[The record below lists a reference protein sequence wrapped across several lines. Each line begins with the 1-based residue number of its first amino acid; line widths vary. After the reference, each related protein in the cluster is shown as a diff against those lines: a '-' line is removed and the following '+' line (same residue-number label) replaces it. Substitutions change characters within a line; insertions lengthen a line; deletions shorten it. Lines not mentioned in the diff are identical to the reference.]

1 MCSSLPENLDS
12 SIQAFLISNQT
23 APLQGI
29 GESVQALSAA
39 ATFGRQRARHL
50 VQSGPTAIQITGC
63 PEGTVTLDEWQ
74 GKQHLA
80 NAGIEVPAG
89 ELIDAAGAA
98 DAAGRLGYPVVLKLV
113 STDLPHKTE
122 AGAVLLQLES
132 AAAVAEAAAT
142 LQRAA
147 KETAVSV
154 PARCLLV
161 EQMVA
166 HPIAELLVGVR
177 NDPQFGHSLT
187 LASGGILAEL
197 VSDSATLLLPAGRE
211 EVAEALHSLR
221 IAALIGGYRKRQ
233 AADPE
238 RVLDTLCAVI
248 SFTAG
253 LGAQLDE
260 LEINPLMIT
269 SSGCIAADVL
279 LRVDQNTL

>member
-1 MCSSLPENLDS
+1 
-12 SIQAFLISNQT
+12 
-23 APLQGI
+23 LQGI

-50 VQSGPTAIQITGC
+50 AQSGPTAIQITGC
-63 PEGTVTLDEWQ
+63 PKGTVTLDEWQ

-89 ELIDAAGAA
+89 ELIDAAEAA
-98 DAAGRLGYPVVLKLV
+98 NAAGRLGYPVVLKLV

-147 KETAVSV
+147 RETAVSV

-161 EQMVA
+161 EQMVT

-177 NDPQFGHSLT
+177 NDPQFGHTLT

-197 VSDSATLLLPAGRE
+197 VSDSATLLLPARRE

-248 SFTAG
+248 SFAAG
-253 LGAQLDE
+253 LGAGLDE

-279 LRVDQNTL
+279 LRVEENTL